1 MCVNVYYHIITKKY
15 IRCIANISVIQK
27 FLLTKRTN
35 KPFRTFINLFS
46 TFAVLKKQ
54 RSIMKLLY
62 SYIIKH
68 KMLLFFA
75 LIMAAINICFSLS
88 DSVITGKLMQDCGVG
103 MAKYKGKEFDFIKS
117 VAFWL
122 GLSLGA
128 AMISRITKNFQD
140 YFTNVVIQRTG
151 AQMYTDGI
159 KKSLDLPFEEFE
171 DQRSGETLSKL
182 QKVRLDSEKLI
193 TLSISLIFQTIIGFI
208 FVIIYVSR
216 IDSRISI
223 IFLITAPIIA
233 LISSYLGKKIK
244 IVSRKIVNQTNSLAG
259 STTESL
265 RNIELVK
272 SLGLTYQE
280 EKRLNL
286 NTFKILQLELE
297 KIRFIRSLSFIQGTT
312 VHFLRTC
319 VVFTLYYFLFG
330 GKIIVGDLLTMVFF
344 TFFIFGPLQE
354 LGNFIIALNETK
366 VSMENFKLLLNAPK
380 EFRPKNPEQVGAIHT
395 LLFSNVSFQHK
406 TTNYKAVENINFEIN
421 QGQTVAFVGP
431 SGSGKT
437 TLVKLLVGLYP
448 PEEGKVL
455 YNNIDSSKIDLLDLR
470 KQLGFVT
477 QDAQLFSGTIRENL
491 LFVKPTATDEELYDV
506 LKRASCENLLKRA
519 EDGLNSTI
527 GEGGIKVSGG
537 EKQRL
542 SIARAILRNPNLL
555 IFDEATSALD
565 SITEEEINAT
575 IRNISDSNRITVL
588 IAHRLSTVMHADK
601 IFVLE
606 QGKIIEQGKH
616 DELLLEKG
624 LYYAMWR
631 QQIGERK

>member
-1 MCVNVYYHIITKKY
+1 
-15 IRCIANISVIQK
+15 
-27 FLLTKRTN
+27 
-35 KPFRTFINLFS
+35 
-46 TFAVLKKQ
+46 
-54 RSIMKLLY
+54 MKLLY

-68 KMLLFFA
+68 KMLLFLA
-75 LIMAAINICFSLS
+75 LIMATINICFSLS

-103 MAKYKGKEFDFIKS
+103 LAKYKGNEIGFIKS

-159 KKSLDLPFEEFE
+159 KKSLDLPFAEFE

-182 QKVRLDSEKLI
+182 TKVRSDSEKLI
-193 TLSISLIFQTIIGFI
+193 TLSISLIFQTVIGFI
-208 FVIIYVSR
+208 FVIIYVAR
-216 IDSRISI
+216 IDYRISI

-233 LISSYLGKKIK
+233 LVSSYLGKKIK
-244 IVSRKIVNQTNSLAG
+244 IVSRKIVNQTNALAG

-286 NTFKILQLELE
+286 NTFKILQLELQ

-330 GKIIVGDLLTMVFF
+330 QKIIVGDLLTMVFF

-366 VSMENFKLLLNAPK
+366 VSMENFKTLLSAPK
-380 EFRPKNPEQVGAIHT
+380 EFRPKNPKHVGAIRS

-406 TTNYKAVENINFEIN
+406 TAKFKAVENINFDIK
-421 QGQTVAFVGP
+421 QGETVAFVGP

-437 TLVKLLVGLYP
+437 TLVKLLVGLYTP
-448 PEEGKVL
+448 AQGKVL
-455 YNNIDSSKIDLLDLR
+455 YNDIDSTEIDLLDLR

-491 LFVKPTATDEELYDV
+491 LFVRPSATDEDLYDA
-506 LKRASCENLLKRA
+506 LKRASCEKLLHRA
-519 EDGLNSTI
+519 EDGLNTTI

-565 SITEEEINAT
+565 SITEEEINTT
-575 IRNISDSNRITVL
+575 IRNISDKNRITVL

-616 DELLLEKG
+616 DALVLEKG

>member
-1 MCVNVYYHIITKKY
+1 
-15 IRCIANISVIQK
+15 
-27 FLLTKRTN
+27 
-35 KPFRTFINLFS
+35 
-46 TFAVLKKQ
+46 
-54 RSIMKLLY
+54 MKLLY
-62 SYIIKH
+62 AYLKKH
-68 KMLLFFA
+68 KLLLFFA
-75 LIMAAINICFSLS
+75 LLMAAVNICFSLS

-103 MAKYKGKEFDFIKS
+103 IAKYKGNEMGFIKS
-117 VAFWL
+117 VGFWL

-128 AMISRITKNFQD
+128 AMISRVTKNFQD
-140 YFTNVVIQRTG
+140 YFTNIVIQRTG
-151 AQMYTDGI
+151 AEMYTDGI

-182 QKVRLDSEKLI
+182 TKVRSDSEKLI
-193 TLSISLIFQTIIGFI
+193 TLSISLIFQTVIGFI
-208 FVIIYVSR
+208 FVIVYVSR
-216 IDSRISI
+216 IDYRISL
-223 IFLITAPIIA
+223 IFLVTAPIIA
-233 LISSYLGKKIK
+233 IISSYLGKKIK
-244 IVSRKIVNQTNSLAG
+244 IVSRKIVTQTNALAG

-286 NTFKILQLELE
+286 NTFKILQLELQ

-354 LGNFIIALNETK
+354 LGAFIIALNETK
-366 VSMENFKLLLNAPK
+366 VSMENFKELLNAPK
-380 EFRPKNPEQVGAIHT
+380 EYRPKDAKHVGAIQALH
-395 LLFSNVSFQHK
+395 FSNVSFKHK
-406 TTNYKAVENINFEIN
+406 SARHPAVEDITFDIK
-421 QGQTVAFVGP
+421 QGETVAFVGP
-431 SGSGKT
+431 SGAGKT

-448 PEEGKVL
+448 PAKGHVK
-455 YNNIDSSKIDLLDLR
+455 YNSIDSSEIDLLDLR

-491 LFVKPTATDEELYDV
+491 LFVKPSATDEELLDV
-506 LKRASCENLLKRA
+506 LHRASCDKLLERA

-575 IRNISDSNRITVL
+575 IRNISDKNRITVL

-606 QGKIIEQGKH
+606 QGRIIEQGRH
-616 DELLLEKG
+616 EALLEEKG

-631 QQIGERK
+631 QQIGERKKE

>member
-1 MCVNVYYHIITKKY
+1 
-15 IRCIANISVIQK
+15 
-27 FLLTKRTN
+27 
-35 KPFRTFINLFS
+35 
-46 TFAVLKKQ
+46 
-54 RSIMKLLY
+54 MKLLY

-75 LIMAAINICFSLS
+75 LVMASINICFSLS
-88 DSVITGKLMQDCGVG
+88 DSIITGKLMQDCGVG
-103 MAKYKGKEFDFIKS
+103 LHKYAGNEIGFIKS
-117 VAFWL
+117 LSFWL

-128 AMISRITKNFQD
+128 AMVSRITKNFQD

-159 KKSLDLPFEEFE
+159 KKSLDLPFAEFE

-182 QKVRLDSEKLI
+182 TKVRSDSEKLI
-193 TLSISLIFQTIIGFI
+193 TLSISLIFQTVIGFV
-208 FVIIYVSR
+208 FVIVYVAR
-216 IDSRISI
+216 IDYRISL
-223 IFLITAPIIA
+223 IFLVTAPIIA
-233 LISSYLGKKIK
+233 LVSSYLGKKIK
-244 IVSRKIVNQTNSLAG
+244 VVSKKIVNQTNALAG

-286 NTFKILQLELE
+286 NTFKILQLELQ

-330 GKIIVGDLLTMVFF
+330 NKIIVGDLLTMVFF

-366 VSMENFKLLLNAPK
+366 VSMENFKTLLSAPK
-380 EFRPKNPEQVGAIHT
+380 EFRPKNPKHVGAIQS

-406 TTNYKAVENINFEIN
+406 TAKFKAVENINFDIK

-437 TLVKLLVGLYP
+437 TLVKLLVGLYTP
-448 PEEGKVL
+448 AEGQVF
-455 YNNIDSSKIDLLDLR
+455 YNDIDSAEIDLLDLR

-491 LFVKPTATDEELYDV
+491 LFVRPNATDEDLYDA
-506 LKRASCENLLKRA
+506 LKRASCEKLLQRA
-519 EDGLNSTI
+519 EDGLNTTI

-565 SITEEEINAT
+565 SITEEEINTT
-575 IRNISDSNRITVL
+575 IRNISDKNRITVL

-616 DELLLEKG
+616 EDLIFEKG

>member
-1 MCVNVYYHIITKKY
+1 MN
-15 IRCIANISVIQK
+15 
-27 FLLTKRTN
+27 LLFTY
-35 KPFRTFINLFS
+35 
-46 TFAVLKKQ
+46 LKKH
-54 RSIMKLLY
+54 KL
-62 SYIIKH
+62 
-68 KMLLFFA
+68 LLFFA
-75 LIMAAINICFSLS
+75 LLMSAINICFSLS
-88 DSVITGKLMQDCGVG
+88 DSIITGKLMQDCGVG
-103 MAKYKGKEFDFIKS
+103 IQKYRGNEIGFIS
-117 VAFWL
+117 SIAFWL

-140 YFTNVVIQRTG
+140 YFTNIVIQRTG
-151 AQMYTDGI
+151 AEMYTDGI
-159 KKSLDLPFEEFE
+159 KKSLDLPYEEFE

-182 QKVRLDSEKLI
+182 TKVRIDSEKLI
-193 TLSISLIFQTIIGFI
+193 TLSISLLFQTVVGFI
-208 FVIIYVSR
+208 FVITYVSQIDYR
-216 IDSRISI
+216 IAFIYL
-223 IFLITAPIIA
+223 FTAPIIA
-233 LISSYLGKKIK
+233 IISSYLGKKIK
-244 IVSRKIVNQTNSLAG
+244 TVSRSIVTQTNALAG

-286 NTFKILQLELE
+286 NTLKILQLELQ

-330 GKIIVGDLLTMVFF
+330 NKIIVGDLLTMVFF

-354 LGNFIIALNETK
+354 LGSFIIALNETK
-366 VSMENFKLLLNAPK
+366 VSMENFKELLEAPK
-380 EFRPKNPEQVGAIHT
+380 EFRPKKAKKVGVIES
-395 LLFSNVSFQHK
+395 LQFNEVSFKHK
-406 TTNYKAVENINFEIN
+406 TAKFAAVENISFNIKKGE
-421 QGQTVAFVGP
+421 TVAFVGP
-431 SGSGKT
+431 SGAGKT

-448 PEEGKVL
+448 PAKGNVK
-455 YNNIDSSKIDLLDLR
+455 YNQIDSTEIDLLDLR

-491 LFVKPTATDEELYDV
+491 LFVKPNATDEELMEV
-506 LKRASCENLLKRA
+506 LLKASCNKLLERSEN
-519 EDGLNSTI
+519 GLNATI

-565 SITEEEINAT
+565 SITEEEINET
-575 IRNISDSNRITVL
+575 IRNISDKNRITVL
-588 IAHRLSTVMHADK
+588 IAHRLSTIMHADT

-616 DELLLEKG
+616 DFLLDEKG

-631 QQIGERK
+631 QQIGERKKN

>member
-1 MCVNVYYHIITKKY
+1 
-15 IRCIANISVIQK
+15 
-27 FLLTKRTN
+27 
-35 KPFRTFINLFS
+35 
-46 TFAVLKKQ
+46 
-54 RSIMKLLY
+54 MKLLY
-62 SYIIKH
+62 FYIKKH
-68 KMLLFFA
+68 KLLLFFA
-75 LIMAAINICFSLS
+75 LLMAAVNICFSLS
-88 DSVITGKLMQDCGVG
+88 DSIITGKLMQDCGVG
-103 MAKYKGKEFDFIKS
+103 LSKYKGNEIGFIKS

-140 YFTNVVIQRTG
+140 YFTNIVIQRTG

-159 KKSLDLPFEEFE
+159 KKSLDLPFEQFE

-182 QKVRLDSEKLI
+182 TKVRADSEKLI
-193 TLSISLIFQTIIGFI
+193 TLSISLIFQTVIGFI
-208 FVIIYVSR
+208 FVVIYVSQ
-216 IDSRISI
+216 IDYRISL

-233 LISSYLGKKIK
+233 LVSSYLGKKIK
-244 IVSRKIVNQTNSLAG
+244 VVSRKIVNQTNVLAG

-286 NTFKILQLELE
+286 NTFKILQLELQ

-330 GKIIVGDLLTMVFF
+330 QKIIVGDLLTMVFF

-366 VSMENFKLLLNAPK
+366 VSMENFQNLLNAPK
-380 EFRPKNPEQVGAIHT
+380 EFRPKNPEKIGAIQS
-395 LLFSNVSFQHK
+395 LLFDDVSFQHK
-406 TTNYKAVENINFEIN
+406 TANFKAVENINFEIKK
-421 QGQTVAFVGP
+421 GQTIAFVGP

-448 PEEGKVL
+448 PETGKVL
-455 YNNIDSSKIDLLDLR
+455 YNGIDSSKIDLLDLR

-506 LKRASCENLLKRA
+506 LKRASCENLLLRA

-565 SITEEEINAT
+565 SITEEEINST
-575 IRNISDSNRITVL
+575 IRSISDQNRITVL
-588 IAHRLSTVMHADK
+588 IAHRLSTIMHADK

-616 DELLLEKG
+616 EDLLEEKG

>member
-1 MCVNVYYHIITKKY
+1 
-15 IRCIANISVIQK
+15 
-27 FLLTKRTN
+27 
-35 KPFRTFINLFS
+35 
-46 TFAVLKKQ
+46 
-54 RSIMKLLY
+54 
-62 SYIIKH
+62 
-68 KMLLFFA
+68 MLLFFA
-75 LIMAAINICFSLS
+75 LIMASINICFSLS

-103 MAKYKGKEFDFIKS
+103 LHKYAGNEMGFIKS
-117 VAFWL
+117 LSFWL

-159 KKSLDLPFEEFE
+159 KKSLDLPFAEFE

-182 QKVRLDSEKLI
+182 TKVRSDSEKLI

-208 FVIIYVSR
+208 FVIVYVAR
-216 IDSRISI
+216 IDYRISI

-244 IVSRKIVNQTNSLAG
+244 IVSRKIVNQTNALAG

-286 NTFKILQLELE
+286 NTFKILHLELE

-330 GKIIVGDLLTMVFF
+330 NKIIVGDLLTMVFF

-366 VSMENFKLLLNAPK
+366 VSMENFKTLLSAPK
-380 EFRPKNPEQVGAIHT
+380 EFRPKNPKHVGAIQS
-395 LLFSNVSFQHK
+395 LLFNNVSFQHK
-406 TTNYKAVENINFEIN
+406 TAKFKAVENINFDIK
-421 QGQTVAFVGP
+421 QGETVAFVGP

-437 TLVKLLVGLYP
+437 TLVKLLVGLYTP
-448 PEEGKVL
+448 AEGKVL
-455 YNNIDSSKIDLLDLR
+455 YNKIDSTEIDLLDLR

-491 LFVKPTATDEELYDV
+491 LFVKPNATDEDLYDA
-506 LKRASCENLLKRA
+506 LKRASCEKLLQRA
-519 EDGLNSTI
+519 EDGLNTTI

-565 SITEEEINAT
+565 SITEEEINTT
-575 IRNISDSNRITVL
+575 IRNISDKNRITVL

-616 DELLLEKG
+616 DDLIAEKG

>member
-1 MCVNVYYHIITKKY
+1 
-15 IRCIANISVIQK
+15 
-27 FLLTKRTN
+27 
-35 KPFRTFINLFS
+35 
-46 TFAVLKKQ
+46 
-54 RSIMKLLY
+54 
-62 SYIIKH
+62 
-68 KMLLFFA
+68 
-75 LIMAAINICFSLS
+75 MAAINICFSLS

-103 MAKYKGKEFDFIKS
+103 IGKYKGNEIGFIKS

-140 YFTNVVIQRTG
+140 YFTNIVIQRTG
-151 AQMYTDGI
+151 AEMYTDGI
-159 KKSLDLPFEEFE
+159 KKSLDLPYEQFE

-182 QKVRLDSEKLI
+182 TKVRIDSEKLI
-193 TLSISLIFQTIIGFI
+193 TLSISLIFQTVIGFI
-208 FVIIYVSR
+208 FVIVYVSR
-216 IDSRISI
+216 IDYRISI

-233 LISSYLGKKIK
+233 LVSSYLGKKIK
-244 IVSRKIVNQTNSLAG
+244 VVSRKIVTQTNALAG

-286 NTFKILQLELE
+286 NTLKILQLELQ

-354 LGNFIIALNETK
+354 LGTFIIALNETK
-366 VSMENFKLLLNAPK
+366 VSMENFKELLNAPK
-380 EFRPKNPEQVGAIHT
+380 EYRPKNAKDVGAIKT
-395 LLFSNVSFQHK
+395 LQFSDVSFKHRSAK
-406 TTNYKAVENINFEIN
+406 HNAVENITFDIK
-421 QGQTVAFVGP
+421 QGETVAFVGP
-431 SGSGKT
+431 SGAGKT

-448 PEEGKVL
+448 PEKGNVR
-455 YNNIDSSKIDLLDLR
+455 YNQIDSKEIDLLDLR

-491 LFVKPTATDEELYDV
+491 LFVKPSATDEELLEV
-506 LKRASCENLLKRA
+506 LHKASCDRLLERA

-575 IRNISDSNRITVL
+575 IRNISDQNRITVL

-616 DELLLEKG
+616 EALLEEKG

>member
-1 MCVNVYYHIITKKY
+1 
-15 IRCIANISVIQK
+15 
-27 FLLTKRTN
+27 
-35 KPFRTFINLFS
+35 
-46 TFAVLKKQ
+46 
-54 RSIMKLLY
+54 MKLLY

-75 LIMAAINICFSLS
+75 LIMATINICFSLS

-103 MAKYKGKEFDFIKS
+103 LHKYEGNEMGFIKS
-117 VAFWL
+117 LSFWL

-128 AMISRITKNFQD
+128 AMVSRITKNFQD

-159 KKSLDLPFEEFE
+159 KKSLDLPYAEFE

-182 QKVRLDSEKLI
+182 TKVRTDSEKLI

-208 FVIIYVSR
+208 FVIVYVAR
-216 IDSRISI
+216 IDYRISI

-244 IVSRKIVNQTNSLAG
+244 IVSRKIVNQTNALAG

-286 NTFKILQLELE
+286 NTFKILHLELE
-297 KIRFIRSLSFIQGTT
+297 KIRFIRSLSFIQGTM

-330 GKIIVGDLLTMVFF
+330 NKIIVGDLLTMVFF

-354 LGNFIIALNETK
+354 LGNFIIAVNETK
-366 VSMENFKLLLNAPK
+366 VSMENFKTLLSAPK
-380 EFRPKNPEQVGAIHT
+380 EFRPKNPKHVGAIQS

-406 TTNYKAVENINFEIN
+406 TAKFKAVENINFEIK

-437 TLVKLLVGLYP
+437 TLVKLLVGLYTP
-448 PEEGKVL
+448 AEGRVL
-455 YNNIDSSKIDLLDLR
+455 YNEIDSTEIDLLDLR

-491 LFVKPTATDEELYDV
+491 LFVKPNATDEDLYDA
-506 LKRASCENLLKRA
+506 LKRASCDKLLRRA
-519 EDGLNSTI
+519 EDGLNTTI

-565 SITEEEINAT
+565 SITEEEINTT
-575 IRNISDSNRITVL
+575 IRNISDKNRITVL

-606 QGKIIEQGKH
+606 QGKIIEEGKH
-616 DELLLEKG
+616 EDLIIEKG

>member
-1 MCVNVYYHIITKKY
+1 
-15 IRCIANISVIQK
+15 
-27 FLLTKRTN
+27 
-35 KPFRTFINLFS
+35 LFS
-46 TFAVLKKQ
+46 A
-54 RSIMKLLY
+54 LL
-62 SYIIKH
+62 
-68 KMLLFFA
+68 
-75 LIMAAINICFSLS
+75 MAAINICFSLS
-88 DSVITGKLMQDCGVG
+88 DSIITGKLLQDCGVG
-103 MAKYKGKEFDFIKS
+103 VGKYKGNELGFIKS
-117 VAFWL
+117 LSFWL

-140 YFTNVVIQRTG
+140 YYTNIVIQRTG
-151 AQMYTDGI
+151 AEMYTDGI

-182 QKVRLDSEKLI
+182 TKVRTDSEKLI
-193 TLSISLIFQTIIGFI
+193 TLSISLVFQTVIGFI
-208 FVIIYVSR
+208 FVIAYVSQ
-216 IDSRISI
+216 IDYRISI
-223 IFLITAPIIA
+223 IFLITAPVIA
-233 LISSYLGKKIK
+233 FVSSYLGKKIK
-244 IVSRKIVNQTNSLAG
+244 VVSRKIVNQTNSLAG

-272 SLGLTYQE
+272 SLGLTHQE

-286 NTFKILQLELE
+286 NTLKILRLEIQ
-297 KIRFIRSLSFIQGTT
+297 KVRFIRSLSFIQGTT

-330 GKIIVGDLLTMVFF
+330 DKIIVGDLLTMVFF

-366 VSMENFKLLLNAPK
+366 VSMENFETLLESPT
-380 EFRPKNPEQVGAIHT
+380 EYRPKSPKSIGAIT
-395 LLFSNVSFQHK
+395 SLEFKNVTFKHK
-406 TTNYKAVENINFEIN
+406 TAQFSAVENINFTIKKGETI
-421 QGQTVAFVGP
+421 AFVGP

-448 PEEGKVL
+448 PAKGEVL
-455 YNNIDSSKIDLLDLR
+455 YNNTKSTEIDLLHLR
-470 KQLGFVT
+470 QQLGFVT

-491 LFVKPTATDEELYDV
+491 LFVKPSATDEELLDV
-506 LKRASCENLLKRA
+506 IKRSSCQNLLDRA
-519 EDGLNSTI
+519 EDGLNSSI

-565 SITEEEINAT
+565 SITEEEINKT
-575 IRNISDSNRITVL
+575 IRTISNENRITVL
-588 IAHRLSTVMHADK
+588 IAHRLSTIMHADN

-606 QGKIIEQGKH
+606 QGKIVEQGKH
-616 DELLLEKG
+616 FDLLEQKG

>member
-1 MCVNVYYHIITKKY
+1 
-15 IRCIANISVIQK
+15 
-27 FLLTKRTN
+27 
-35 KPFRTFINLFS
+35 
-46 TFAVLKKQ
+46 
-54 RSIMKLLY
+54 MKLLY
-62 SYIIKH
+62 AYIKKH
-68 KMLLFFA
+68 KLLLFVA
-75 LIMAAINICFSLS
+75 LVMAAINICFSLS
-88 DSVITGKLMQDCGVG
+88 DSIITGKLLQNCGVEI
-103 MAKYKGKEFDFIKS
+103 AKFKGNEIGFIKELS
-117 VAFWL
+117 FWL
-122 GLSLGA
+122 MLSLGA
-128 AMISRITKNFQD
+128 AMVSRITKNFQD
-140 YFTNVVIQRTG
+140 YFTNIVIQRTG
-151 AQMYTDGI
+151 AEMYTDGI
-159 KKSLDLPFEEFE
+159 KKSLDLPYEDFE

-182 QKVRLDSEKLI
+182 TKVRSDSEKLI
-193 TLSISLIFQTIIGFI
+193 TLSISLIFQTIVGFV
-208 FVIIYVSR
+208 FVMIYIAR
-216 IDSRISI
+216 IDYRISL
-223 IFLITAPIIA
+223 IFLVSAPIIA
-233 LISSYLGKKIK
+233 VLSSYLGKKIK
-244 IVSRKIVNQTNSLAG
+244 VISRRIVTQTNSLAG

-272 SLGLTYQE
+272 SLGLTQQE
-280 EKRLNL
+280 EERLNT
-286 NTFKILQLELE
+286 NTLKILSLELQ

-319 VVFTLYYFLFG
+319 VVFSLYYFLFG
-330 GKIIVGDLLTMVFF
+330 GEIKVGDLMTMVFF

-354 LGNFIIALNETK
+354 LSQFIIVRNETK
-366 VSMENFKLLLNAPK
+366 VSMENFQQLLAAK
-380 EFRPKNPEQVGAIHT
+380 SEYRPAMPQHIGTISDLHFKNVT
-395 LLFSNVSFQHK
+395 FKHK
-406 TTNYKAVENINFEIN
+406 SAKFPAVENISFDIKKGE
-421 QGQTVAFVGP
+421 TVAFVGP

-448 PEEGKVL
+448 PAEGEVL
-455 YNNIDSSKIDLLDLR
+455 YNSINSKEVDLVDLR

-491 LFVKPTATDEELYDV
+491 LFVKPDATDEELLDA
-506 LKRASCENLLKRA
+506 LHRASCETLLNRA
-519 EDGLNSTI
+519 ENGLSSTI

-575 IRNISDSNRITVL
+575 IRSISDKDRITVL
-588 IAHRLSTVMHADK
+588 IAHRLSTIMHADK

-616 DELLLEKG
+616 YDLLEEKG

>member
-1 MCVNVYYHIITKKY
+1 MN
-15 IRCIANISVIQK
+15 
-27 FLLTKRTN
+27 L
-35 KPFRTFINLFS
+35 LFS
-46 TFAVLKKQ
+46 YIKKH
-54 RSIMKLLY
+54 KLL
-62 SYIIKH
+62 
-68 KMLLFFA
+68 LLLA
-75 LIMAAINICFSLS
+75 LLMAAINICFSLS

-103 MAKYKGKEFDFIKS
+103 ISKYKGNEIGFIKS
-117 VAFWL
+117 VGFWL

-128 AMISRITKNFQD
+128 AMISRISKNFQD
-140 YFTNVVIQRTG
+140 YFTNIVIQRTG
-151 AQMYTDGI
+151 AEMYTDGI
-159 KKSLDLPFEEFE
+159 KKSLDLPFEDFE

-182 QKVRLDSEKLI
+182 TKVRSDSEKLI
-193 TLSISLIFQTIIGFI
+193 TLSISLVFQTVVGFI
-208 FVIIYVSR
+208 FVIIYISR
-216 IDSRISI
+216 IDYRISL
-223 IFLITAPIIA
+223 IFLISAPIIA
-233 LISSYLGKKIK
+233 VLSSYLGKKIK
-244 IVSRKIVNQTNSLAG
+244 IVSRKIVTQTNSLAG

-272 SLGLTYQE
+272 SLGLTHQE

-286 NTFKILQLELE
+286 NTLKILQLELQ

-319 VVFTLYYFLFG
+319 VVFALYYFLFG
-330 GKIIVGDLLTMVFF
+330 GKILVGDLLTMVFF

-354 LGNFIIALNETK
+354 LSSFIIVKNETK
-366 VSMENFKLLLNAPK
+366 VSMENFELLLKARK
-380 EFRPKNPEQVGAIHT
+380 EFRPKNPKPFGIIES
-395 LLFSNVSFQHK
+395 LDFNNVSFKHK
-406 TTNYKAVENINFEIN
+406 TASQSAVENINFNIKKGE
-421 QGQTVAFVGP
+421 TVAFVGP

-448 PEEGKVL
+448 PAQGKVL
-455 YNNIDSSKIDLLDLR
+455 YNSIDSSEIDLLDLR

-491 LFVKPTATDEELYDV
+491 LFVKPNASDKEIIDALH
-506 LKRASCENLLKRA
+506 RASCDTLLKRA
-519 EDGLNSTI
+519 DDGLNSTI
-527 GEGGIKVSGG
+527 GEGGIKISGG

-575 IRNISDSNRITVL
+575 IRNISDQNRITVL

-616 DELLLEKG
+616 DDLLLEKG